1 MDVVD
6 VLSGAVRTGGQSIV
20 VCCGESSS
28 FFMSSNLISL
38 VGGVVRGRR
47 SLERDRSLHRSWR
60 ISGGVSVGGGM
71 AVVCCK
77 AAAER

>member
-28 FFMSSNLISL
+28 FFMGSNLTSV
-38 VGGVVRGRR
+38 VGGSTGSALVVC
-47 SLERDRSLHRSWR
+47 
-60 ISGGVSVGGGM
+60 GVSSFTSIDSVGVRSQSGESWSMG
-71 AVVCCK
+71 
-77 AAAER
+77 